1 MRGPIVGEPCS
12 VNLSARGSLQR
23 LPQSINPLSG
33 NAMSDDGLVQSID
46 RAERA
51 LERIER
57 ALTRLQSTSGRDQ
70 TLRARVRDVVA
81 ELDSLIESAR

>member
-1 MRGPIVGEPCS
+1 MPTGF
-12 VNLSARGSLQR
+12 
-23 LPQSINPLSG
+23 NPLSDDS
-33 NAMSDDGLVQSID
+33 MSDDGLVTSLD

-57 ALTRLQSTSGRDQ
+57 ALSRLSQNGGERDER
-70 TLRARVRDVVA
+70 LRAKVRDVVA

>member
-1 MRGPIVGEPCS
+1 
-12 VNLSARGSLQR
+12 
-23 LPQSINPLSG
+23 
-33 NAMSDDGLVQSID
+33 MSDDGLVQSID

-57 ALTRLQSTSGRDQ
+57 VLSRPRSDGERDEQ
-70 TLRARVRDVVA
+70 LRARVRDVVA

>member
-12 VNLSARGSLQR
+12 VNLSARNR
-23 LPQSINPLSG
+23 LPPGFNPFSEG
-33 NAMSDDGLVQSID
+33 DMSDDGLVHSLD

-57 ALTRLQSTSGRDQ
+57 ALSRLKSGSSRDEQ
-70 TLRARVRDVVA
+70 LRARVRDVVA